1 MYLSKEFYEVLVE
14 IKPYNYISPI
24 RKSDILSKFSDP
36 ALTEDVIN
44 SLEKLGLISMND
56 VINPKYYITPLGLNS
71 LAEHSER
78 LIGNKYRD
86 KESKKNSLILKVSI
100 ASLVV
105 AIIGLV
111 VNTLFSLLSS

>member
-14 IKPYNYISPI
+14 IKPHNCTDPIS
-24 RKSDILSKFSDP
+24 KYDILKKYLDP
-36 ALTEDVIN
+36 SPVEDIIDT
-44 SLEKLGLISMND
+44 LEKLGLISKKDALSSN
-56 VINPKYYITPLGLNS
+56 YFITALGLNA